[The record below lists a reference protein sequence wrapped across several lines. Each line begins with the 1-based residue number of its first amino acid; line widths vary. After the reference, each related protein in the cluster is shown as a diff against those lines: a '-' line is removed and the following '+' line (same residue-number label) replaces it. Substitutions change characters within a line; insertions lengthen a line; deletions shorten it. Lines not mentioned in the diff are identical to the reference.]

1 MARNETLPG
10 NPSFGTVVSTF
21 RLLVLAEPA
30 TARRLT
36 TALAPFGYSLEIV
49 SSEADALA
57 SIQAAMPEVAI
68 ASGALPGNAGL
79 GLLRSLRTHRATED
93 LPVVFVTAPGSD
105 DQELRA
111 FQMGAE
117 EVIGDDTSDGALRAR
132 LRVLLRFASIR
143 RRLVNEKRRLEITLT
158 DRTHELLEITIA
170 TVAALE
176 KAAEMTDQETGQH
189 MTRVAEYSALLASE
203 MGLDPEFVEKI
214 RLYAPLH
221 DVGKVG
227 IRHEILKKEGVLTRQ
242 EFEEMKQHT
251 LYGAELLK
259 AARADPVASNIA
271 LSHHERIDGSG
282 YPHALK
288 GDAIPVEA
296 RLVAVADVFDALTTK
311 RHYKEAMHPTDAF
324 TSIGDELAN
333 RFDPTV
339 VKAFLACRPGILEVH
354 KRYQ

>member
-1 MARNETLPG
+1 MTRIATASS
-10 NPSFGTVVSTF
+10 NPSFGTVMSTF
-21 RLLVLAEPA
+21 RLLVFSEPE
-30 TARRLT
+30 TAGRLT
-36 TALAPFGYSLEIV
+36 SALAPFGYSLEIV

-57 SIQAAMPEVAI
+57 AIHAAPPEVAI
-68 ASGALPGNAGL
+68 VSGALPGNAGFN
-79 GLLRSLRTHRATED
+79 LLRALRTNRATED
-93 LPVVFVTAPGSD
+93 LPVVFVTAPGSP

-117 EVIGDDTSDGALRAR
+117 EVVTEDASDGALRAR

-143 RRLVNEKRRLEITLT
+143 RRLVNDKRRLEIRVS
-158 DRTHELLEITIA
+158 DRTRELLEITIA

-189 MTRVAEYSALLASE
+189 MTRVAEYSAVLALE
-203 MGLDPEFVEKI
+203 MGMDPEFVEKI

-227 IRHEILKKEGVLTRQ
+227 IRHEVLKKEGVLTKQ
-242 EFEEMKQHT
+242 EFEEMKLHT
-251 LYGAELLK
+251 TYGFELLT

-282 YPHALK
+282 YPHAIK

-296 RLVAVADVFDALTTK
+296 RLVAVADVFDALTTR
-311 RHYKEAMHPTDAF
+311 RHYKEAMHPEDAF
-324 TSIGDELAN
+324 TSICDELSN
-333 RFDPTV
+333 RFDPMV
-339 VKAFLACRPGILEVH
+339 VKAFLKRRADILDVH
-354 KRYQ
+354 KRCQ